1 MEARAGVF
9 LGLGSNVGD
18 REANLEQALRRLEAR
33 GFRIS
38 GRSSFYL
45 TEPVGGP
52 PQDWYVNMVVR
63 GATSLSPE
71 ALLAVCLETEAL
83 QGRTRSVR
91 NGPRPIDVDVL
102 LMDDRVVR
110 SPGLTV
116 PHPRL
121 HQRRFVLVPL
131 AELDPAATHPLLGLT
146 VGQLLARCP
155 DDSRVLLHAP
165 APAPRP

>member
-33 GFRIS
+33 GFRIT
-38 GRSSFYL
+38 GRSSLYL

-52 PQDWYVNMVVR
+52 PQDWFVNQVVR
-63 GATSLSPE
+63 GGTELSLE
-71 ALLAVCLETEAL
+71 ALLAACLETEAA
-83 QGRTRSVR
+83 QGRTRGLR

-102 LMDDRVVR
+102 LYGDEVVR

-121 HQRRFVLVPL
+121 HERLFVLVPL
-131 AELDPAATHPLLGLT
+131 AELDPGVRHPLLGLT
-146 VGQLLARCP
+146 AAELRARCQ
-155 DDSRVLLHAP
+155 DASRVLLHAP
-165 APAPRP
+165 LPARRP